1 MPHIRNLRASH
12 MENIG
17 RRTSRVENRSPL
29 RNGAISEGE
38 LVIRGTGRIVFEGDD
53 NLPSIPVATSSRSGL
68 MPAAD
73 KAKLDAATP
82 NSTANTLVQRN
93 SSGRFNVPQPT
104 GDSNPVRLADLNAVN
119 AYTSTD
125 LTQAFADAGA
135 TVSSD
140 SAAGV
145 VIEKTGLVVVFSIN
159 IVDFGE
165 STFTIPAVIPAAYRP
180 RRLVYEAMSL
190 GHGTGINQVD
200 AGPNGQVRVRGTA
213 GLIRGSMTWITN

>member
-1 MPHIRNLRASH
+1 MPRIRNLRASH
-12 MENIG
+12 METIN
-17 RRTSRVENRSPL
+17 RRTRRVENRSPM
-29 RNGAISEGE
+29 RNGAMVEGTFR
-38 LVIRGTGRIVFEGDD
+38 VGGTASIIFEGDD
-53 NLPSIPVATSSRSGL
+53 NLPAIPVATANRNGL

-119 AYTSTD
+119 AYTSAD

-140 SAAGV
+140 PAAGV
-145 VIEKTGLVVVFSIN
+145 VIEKTGLVVVLSIN
-159 IVDFGE
+159 IVDFG
-165 STFTIPAVIPAAYRP
+165 SSAFTLAAAVPDAYRP

-190 GHGTGINQVD
+190 DHGSGINQVD
-200 AGPNGQVRVRGTA
+200 VSTAGAVRVRGAA
-213 GLIRGSMTWITN
+213 GLIRGSMTWITT